1 MTRAALASVS
11 QGSVAVNV
19 IVNAG
24 VNVIGSKNA
33 IVAGAGAKGAQVLAR
48 GGAES
53 GCTSST
59 GNGGLGVGRKRA
71 AEEPVEGEG
80 NAAKKVRVDEGSM
93 GV

>member
-11 QGSVAVNV
+11 QGGVAVN
-19 IVNAG
+19 ITVNAG

-33 IVAGAGAKGAQVLAR
+33 IVAGAGAKGAQVLTR

-53 GCTSST
+53 GCTSPT
-59 GNGGLGVGRKRA
+59 GAGRKRA
-71 AEEPVEGEG
+71 AEGPVEGEG
-80 NAAKKVRVDEGSM
+80 NAAKKVRVDEGEM